1 MARIGENRKVYMPVV
16 EIDRSM
22 REYTTIT
29 EVDERGRMLMPLAV
43 RKALGIEN
51 RRALVEIRVS
61 IVDAK
66 KEESE
71 NPLQAHAP
79 ELLLASA

>member
-1 MARIGENRKVYMPVV
+1 
-16 EIDRSM
+16 M

-51 RRALVEIRVS
+51 KRALVEIRVS

>member
-1 MARIGENRKVYMPVV
+1 
-16 EIDRSM
+16 M

-51 RRALVEIRVS
+51 KRVLVEIRVS

>member
-1 MARIGENRKVYMPVV
+1 
-16 EIDRSM
+16 M

-51 RRALVEIRVS
+51 KRALVEIRVS
-61 IVDAK
+61 LVDAK

-71 NPLQAHAP
+71 NPMQAHAP

>member
-1 MARIGENRKVYMPVV
+1 
-16 EIDRSM
+16 M

-51 RRALVEIRVS
+51 KRALLEIKVS
-61 IVDAK
+61 VVDAK

-71 NPLQAHAP
+71 NPLMAHAP